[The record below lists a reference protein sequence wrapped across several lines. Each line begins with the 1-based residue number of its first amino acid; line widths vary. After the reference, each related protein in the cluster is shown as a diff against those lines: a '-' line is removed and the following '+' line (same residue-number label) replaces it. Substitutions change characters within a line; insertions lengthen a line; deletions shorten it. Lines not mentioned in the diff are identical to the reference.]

1 VPADLTGFTVGVT
14 ADRRGDEQALMLRR
28 LGVEVLRG
36 PSVETL
42 HVAPGDG
49 VLRAQVEALI
59 DRPPEFLVANTG
71 LGIRSLFTLA
81 AGWGR
86 EDDLRTALGTVR
98 IAARGPKAAGAVRL
112 AGLPVWWRAP
122 TEQLDEVADHLVAE
136 GVAGRRV
143 VFQLHGSDRESLAPV
158 LRAAGAEVTELEL
171 YRWTLPSA
179 AAPALELIEACCD
192 GRVDAVTFTA
202 GPAVRNL
209 VELADTVGRAGVL
222 LDALNGRVAVVCV
235 GPVCAAVA
243 REEGLTHPLVPEAWR
258 LGSMVRLV
266 GDTLR
271 ARAGPEP

>member
-1 VPADLTGFTVGVT
+1 MSADLAGFTVGVT
-14 ADRRGDEQALMLRR
+14 ADRRGEEQALMLRR

-42 HVAPGDG
+42 HVAEGDG
-49 VLRAQVEALI
+49 VLRARVDALI
-59 DRPPEFLVANTG
+59 GQPPDFLVANTG
-71 LGIRSLFTLA
+71 LGIRSLFALA
-81 AGWGR
+81 AGWGL
-86 EDDLRTALGTVR
+86 EDELRSALGRVR

-122 TEQLDEVADHLVAE
+122 TEQLDEVGDHLVAE

-143 VFQLHGSDRESLAPV
+143 VFQLHGSDRESLAPA
-158 LRAAGAEVTELEL
+158 LRAAGAEV
-171 YRWTLPSA
+171 
-179 AAPALELIEACCD
+179 LIEACCE

-209 VELADTVGRAGVL
+209 IELADTVGRAGGL
-222 LDALNGRVAVVCV
+222 LDALNGQVAVVCV

-243 REEGLTHPLVPEAWR
+243 REEGLTHPLVPDAWR

-271 ARAGPEP
+271 ARTSRP